1 MFTLCLGSE
10 TKQSIIMDT
19 KIHRF
24 LDNRDF
30 DSKNSLIHLLD
41 DEYKES
47 DEEVPNFNNSFLL
60 LFVVKIC

>member
-10 TKQSIIMDT
+10 TNQSIIMDT
-19 KIHRF
+19 KIHRL

-41 DEYKES
+41 D
-47 DEEVPNFNNSFLL
+47 
-60 LFVVKIC
+60 